1 MRKNGRKFA
10 FMSYFNFAHVLFSI
24 TASTLACSS
33 SYHFSLK
40 EIFLMKNQLAAKFS
54 TDLQIWKKYINGSRM
69 ARFCSMIINFISYLY
84 FIYFLE
90 LTEKGRLKGMLFYFF
105 LFLEV
110 LLPMLF
116 RFSANI
122 STLGEWLKALCKIG
136 LIQKRV

>member
-1 MRKNGRKFA
+1 
-10 FMSYFNFAHVLFSI
+10 
-24 TASTLACSS
+24 
-33 SYHFSLK
+33 
-40 EIFLMKNQLAAKFS
+40 
-54 TDLQIWKKYINGSRM
+54 M

-84 FIYFLE
+84 FIYFLK

-122 STLGEWLKALCKIG
+122 STLGE
-136 LIQKRV
+136 